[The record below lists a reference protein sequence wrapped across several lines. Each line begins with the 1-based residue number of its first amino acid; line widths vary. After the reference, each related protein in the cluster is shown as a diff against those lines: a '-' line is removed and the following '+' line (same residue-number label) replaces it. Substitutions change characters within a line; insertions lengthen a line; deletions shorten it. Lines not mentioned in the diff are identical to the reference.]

1 MEVATADRDTQT
13 ATVDEATIRRER
25 IGSCFSKAASPF
37 SRIASP
43 VSKIAA
49 RCESEPSLGILSGM
63 LGPVF
68 NREASVVPK
77 RSATYLTRGIYLM
90 TLFLLLCTG
99 YLVLDGSRSLVANS
113 DAAKFGGWMFRLLAP
128 LQLVILSALAA
139 VGSASNVAQEKDR
152 RTLLLML
159 MTRLSGFE
167 IVGGKAAATLLSP
180 LTLLV
185 ISLPLFLTLPLM
197 GGVSPNQVFAVS
209 LVTFVSILVSAATG
223 TVVAL
228 WREKTFQSIALT
240 VLALLLLVAGGEV
253 VAGWGGRYELMATAI
268 SAPRALIAAT
278 NSHAGISSLMQ
289 TGAGWFVIFGSA
301 LATAVLGIGVVKV
314 RVWNPSREV
323 RLKAPEP
330 ETSEDFQLEI
340 SNDASQKSG
349 KAAEGPA
356 SWKVRQ
362 PRHVWD
368 NPILW
373 REVRT
378 WAYGRKIL
386 LIRFVFVF
394 IFALVSAAVW
404 YQVQSGVAM
413 EPSGRIGRAFPA
425 VTIPVAALGVISLVL
440 VNALA
445 VTSITGERD
454 GLALDLLLVTDLRPR
469 EFIFG
474 KLLGVM
480 YAAKE
485 LILLP
490 LALIVYLGFA
500 GVMTMENMRYAIL
513 AGVGLYV
520 FVTMLGVHS
529 GLNYV
534 SGRTATLA
542 SLGTVFFLCVGIAIC
557 MTIMVSFRGA
567 FQLQLAPFLVMI
579 LGGGAAL
586 FAALGWRNPSSAI
599 FTASFALPLI
609 TFYAITQFLL
619 QTDHLYVAAALLVG
633 YGFTTAAMMI
643 PALSEFD
650 VSLEVDRGDGV
661 SGATKGGTTTA
672 AVPTPEP
679 NA

>member
-1 MEVATADRDTQT
+1 
-13 ATVDEATIRRER
+13 
-25 IGSCFSKAASPF
+25 
-37 SRIASP
+37 
-43 VSKIAA
+43 
-49 RCESEPSLGILSGM
+49 M

-68 NREASVVPK
+68 QREASVVPK
-77 RSATYLTRGIYLM
+77 RPATYVTRGVYLM
-90 TLFLLLCTG
+90 ALFLLLCTG
-99 YLVLDGSRSLVANS
+99 YLVLDGSRSLAANA

-139 VGSASNVAQEKDR
+139 VGAASSVAQEKDR
-152 RTLLLML
+152 RTLILML

-180 LTLLV
+180 LALCV
-185 ISLPLFLTLPLM
+185 ISLPLFLTLPLL
-197 GGVSPNQVFAVS
+197 GGVAPGQVFAVFA
-209 LVTFVSILVSAATG
+209 VTIVSIVVSAAVG

-240 VLALLLLVAGGEV
+240 VLVLLLLVAAGEI
-253 VAGWGGRYELMATAI
+253 AASLTGDESKWAMAI
-268 SAPRALIAAT
+268 SAPRALLAAT
-278 NSHAGISSLMQ
+278 NAD
-289 TGAGWFVIFGSA
+289 AGWAAFLSDGGGLFVLVGSA
-301 LATAVLGIGVVKV
+301 LSAVILAVGITKV

-330 ETSEDFQLEI
+330 ETSEEFDREK
-340 SNDASQKSG
+340 D
-349 KAAEGPA
+349 PT

-362 PRHVWD
+362 PRPVWD
-368 NPILW
+368 NPVLW
-373 REVRT
+373 REIRT

-386 LIRFVFVF
+386 LIRAVFML
-394 IFALVSAAVW
+394 IFAIIATAVFL
-404 YQVQSGVAM
+404 QVQSGVAM
-413 EPSGRIGRAFPA
+413 EPAGRIGRALPA

-445 VTSITGERD
+445 VNAVTGERD
-454 GLALDLLLVTDLRPR
+454 GLALDLLLVTDLRPS
-469 EFIFG
+469 EFVFG
-474 KLLGVM
+474 KLWGVM

-485 LILLP
+485 MILLP
-490 LALIVYLGFA
+490 MLLAIYLGISGVMTIENMVYALVGGFALIV
-500 GVMTMENMRYAIL
+500 
-513 AGVGLYV
+513 
-520 FVTMLGVHS
+520 FVSMLGIHS

-579 LGGGAAL
+579 LGGGLAL

-599 FTASFALPLI
+599 FAASFALPLI

-619 QTDHLYVAAALLVG
+619 QTDHLWVVFSLLVG
-633 YGFTTAAMMI
+633 YGFTTASMMI

-650 VSLEVDRGDGV
+650 VSLEPDRGNE
-661 SGATKGGTTTA
+661 TTRT
-672 AVPTPEP
+672 TGDQPEP
-679 NA
+679 MPGTAT

>member
-1 MEVATADRDTQT
+1 
-13 ATVDEATIRRER
+13 
-25 IGSCFSKAASPF
+25 
-37 SRIASP
+37 
-43 VSKIAA
+43 
-49 RCESEPSLGILSGM
+49 M

-68 NREASVVPK
+68 NREASVAPK
-77 RSATYLTRGIYLM
+77 RSSTYLARGLYLL

-99 YLVLDGSRSLVANS
+99 YLVLDGSRSLFANS

-128 LQLVILSALAA
+128 LELVILSALAA
-139 VGSASNVAQEKDR
+139 IGAASNVAQEKDR
-152 RTLLLML
+152 RTLLLLL

-167 IVGGKAAATLLSP
+167 IVAGKTASALLTP
-180 LTLLV
+180 LSLLIV
-185 ISLPLFLTLPLM
+185 SLPLFLTLPLL
-197 GGVSPNQVFAVS
+197 GGVAPSQVFAVF
-209 LVTFVSILVSAATG
+209 LVIAVSVVVSAAVG

-240 VLALLLLVAGGEV
+240 FLVLLLLVAAGEIL
-253 VAGWGGRYELMATAI
+253 ASTSLTDAAWATSI
-268 SAPRALIAAT
+268 SPPRALIAAT
-278 NSHAGISSLMQ
+278 NTTSNVLTMLRSGE
-289 TGAGWFVIFGSA
+289 GWFVIFGSLVSVIV
-301 LATAVLGIGVVKV
+301 LAIGIAKV

-330 ETSEDFQLEI
+330 ETSEEYLRDI
-340 SNDASQKSG
+340 S
-349 KAAEGPA
+349 AAEGPA
-356 SWKVRQ
+356 ELAGENTMAANLASKPAEGPMSWKVRQ

-378 WAYGRKIL
+378 WAYGRKII
-386 LIRFVFVF
+386 LIRAVFVL
-394 IFALVSAAVW
+394 IFAIITGAIA

-425 VTIPVAALGVISLVL
+425 VTIPMAALGVISLVL

-490 LALIVYLGFA
+490 MALIVYLGIA
-500 GVMTMENMRYAIL
+500 GVMTFENMQYAIL
-513 AGVGLYV
+513 AAIGLYV
-520 FVTMLGVHS
+520 FVTMLGIHS

-599 FTASFALPLI
+599 FTAAFALPLI

-619 QTDHLYVAAALLVG
+619 QTDHLYVAAALIFG

-650 VSLEVDRGDGV
+650 VPLEVEP
-661 SGATKGGTTTA
+661 SE
-672 AVPTPEP
+672 TPAEP
-679 NA
+679 SA